1 MGLVGVRIRA
11 HTGTPLFLFPVAL
24 FVIEHAL
31 FGAPRTFSFLP
42 PDFFDPLLFG
52 GNAAANLRFDLIEQ
66 YPPREKTIESLRT
79 LLLALH
85 SDAGGTMMQ
94 QHA

>member
-1 MGLVGVRIRA
+1 MA
-11 HTGTPLFLFPVAL
+11 HSGAALFLFPVPL

-31 FGAPRTFSFLP
+31 FGSARTFSFLP

-52 GNAAANLRFDLIEQ
+52 GNTAANLLFNLVEQ
-66 YPPREKTIESLRT
+66 YSAREKAIESLRT